1 VSYFER
7 LWSEAP
13 DGPPEHFALRR
24 EFVLEALAPPSR
36 VLDVGCG
43 GGWFAGE
50 LAAGGFDV
58 VGVEVAQEPLRRARE
73 RFGDLEFLLV
83 GERELPFAC
92 GSFDGVWLG
101 EVLEHVQD
109 GIGLLAE
116 LARVLV
122 PGGRLALS
130 TPDHGRQLRLRL
142 GLSRSAFERHF
153 DPRSDHVRFFT
164 AATLAALLEVS
175 GFERI
180 DIRRSRGLLLASCR
194 TSSGLTA
201 SARAP
206 R

>member
-24 EFVLEALAPPSR
+24 EFVLQALAPPSR

-43 GGWFAGE
+43 AGWFSGA
-50 LAAGGFDV
+50 LADAGFDV
-58 VGVEVAQEPLRRARE
+58 VGVDVAAEPLRRARE
-73 RFGDLEFLLV
+73 RFAELEFLLV
-83 GERELPFAC
+83 DERALPFAP

-109 GIGLLAE
+109 GIGLLGE

-130 TPDHGRQLRLRL
+130 TPAHGLRLRLRL

-164 AATLAALLEVS
+164 AATLAGLLDVS
-175 GFERI
+175 GFEQI
-180 DIRRSRGLLLASCR
+180 AIRSERGLLLA
-194 TSSGLTA
+194 G
-201 SARAP
+201 ARAP